1 MKYIKVA
8 EIKNGK
14 ENVIF
19 ENTFNKLILCTDQHQ
34 GCLGMDGPMDMMRTL
49 EEMVQSWCINSL
61 DIDEDSGID
70 DLIEA
75 VVLQASI
82 GANIALLG
90 IGPLGDVI
98 LKHESDP
105 ETLAK
110 GKKLVAIAEGIRDML
125 VDGLDDLACNFS
137 IRTVDQFNEEMGR
150 ELMDEL
156 EEFEKHDDK

>member
-8 EIKNGK
+8 EIKDGK

-19 ENTFNKLILCTDQHQ
+19 ENTFNKLILCTDQYQ
-34 GCLGMDGPMDMMRTL
+34 GSIGMDGPMDMMKTL

-61 DIDEDSGID
+61 GIDEDSDID

-75 VVLQASI
+75 MVLQASI

-90 IGPLGDVI
+90 LGPMGEMI
-98 LKHESDP
+98 LEHEKDP
-105 ETLAK
+105 EILAK
-110 GKKLVAIAEGIRDML
+110 GKKLVAIAEDVRDML
-125 VDGLDDLACNFS
+125 VDRLDDLAIKFS
-137 IRTVDQFNEEMGR
+137 IHTIDQFNEEMGR

>member
-8 EIKNGK
+8 EIKDGK

-34 GCLGMDGPMDMMRTL
+34 GCIGMDGPMDLMKTL

-61 DIDEDSGID
+61 GVDEDSDID

-90 IGPLGDVI
+90 LGPMGNVI

-125 VDGLDDLACNFS
+125 VDSLDDLAINFS
-137 IRTVDQFNEEMGR
+137 IHTVKQFNEEMGR

-156 EEFEKHDDK
+156 EKFEKHDDK

>member
-8 EIKNGK
+8 EIKDGK

-19 ENTFNKLILCTDQHQ
+19 ENTFQKLILCTDQHQ
-34 GCLGMDGPMDMMRTL
+34 GCIGMDGPMDLMKTL

-61 DIDEDSGID
+61 GVDEDSDID

-90 IGPLGDVI
+90 LGPMGDVI

-125 VDGLDDLACNFS
+125 VDSLDDLAINFS
-137 IRTVDQFNEEMGR
+137 IHTVEQFSEEMGR

>member
-19 ENTFNKLILCTDQHQ
+19 ENTFNKLILCTDQYQ
-34 GCLGMDGPMDMMRTL
+34 GCLGMEGPMDMMRTL

-98 LKHESDP
+98 LKHENDP

-125 VDGLDDLACNFS
+125 VDGLDDLSINFS

-150 ELMDEL
+150 ELMEEL

>member
-8 EIKNGK
+8 EIKDGK

-19 ENTFNKLILCTDQHQ
+19 ENTFNKLILCTDQYQ
-34 GCLGMDGPMDMMRTL
+34 GSIGMNGPMDMMKTL

-61 DIDEDSGID
+61 GIDKDSDID

-90 IGPLGDVI
+90 LGPLGEMI
-98 LKHESDP
+98 LEHEKDS
-105 ETLAK
+105 EILAK
-110 GKKLVAIAEGIRDML
+110 GKKLVAIAEDVRDML
-125 VDGLDDLACNFS
+125 VDRLDDLAIKFS
-137 IRTVDQFNEEMGR
+137 IHTIDQFNEEMGR

>member
-8 EIKNGK
+8 EIKDGK
-14 ENVIF
+14 EEVIF
-19 ENTFNKLILCTDQHQ
+19 ENTFKKLMLCTDQYH
-34 GCLGMDGPMDMMRTL
+34 GCIGMEDPMDMMKTL
-49 EEMVQSWCINSL
+49 EEMVQSWCIRSL
-61 DIDEDSGID
+61 DVDEDSGID
-70 DLIEA
+70 ELIEA

-90 IGPLGDVI
+90 LGPLGDVI

-105 ETLAK
+105 EILAK
-110 GKKLVAIAEGIRDML
+110 GKKLVAIAEDIRDML
-125 VDGLDDLACNFS
+125 VDRLDGLTNAFS
-137 IRTVDQFNEEMGR
+137 ICTIDQFNEEMGR